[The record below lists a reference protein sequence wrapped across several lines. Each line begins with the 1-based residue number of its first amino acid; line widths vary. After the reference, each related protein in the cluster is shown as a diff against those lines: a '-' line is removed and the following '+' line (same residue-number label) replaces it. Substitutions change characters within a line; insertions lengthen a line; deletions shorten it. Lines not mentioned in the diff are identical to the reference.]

1 LLGFDFR
8 RAARQNVGMKLYFA
22 SNACSLSPHIALSE
36 SGLPFELERVDLKTK
51 RTASGEDFLAL
62 NPKGY
67 VPALKLD
74 DGQVLTEGAVIVQW
88 IADRRPESGLIPPC
102 GTMARYRAQEW
113 LHYIAT
119 ELHKGFIPL
128 YSKITPEEVKTAA
141 REKLT
146 ARFAFLAA
154 AVERQPYLM
163 GETFTV
169 ADGYAFYTL
178 RSWKRAVRPE
188 LPSPLLQDYFARI
201 LARPAVTAALDAE
214 RDA

>member
-1 LLGFDFR
+1 
-8 RAARQNVGMKLYFA
+8 MKLYFA
-22 SNACSLSPHIALSE
+22 SNACSLSPHIALRE

-67 VPALKLD
+67 VPALKIH

-88 IADRRPESGLIPPC
+88 IADQRPESGLIPPC

-128 YSKITPEEVKTAA
+128 YSKMTPEEVKTTVRGEADGA
-141 REKLT
+141 VRVSRRGGRE
-146 ARFAFLAA
+146 A
-154 AVERQPYLM
+154 AVPDGGDLHRRGRVRVLH
-163 GETFTV
+163 V
-169 ADGYAFYTL
+169 AQLEA
-178 RSWKRAVRPE
+178 RRAAQ

-201 LARPAVTAALDAE
+201 LARPAVAATLDAE